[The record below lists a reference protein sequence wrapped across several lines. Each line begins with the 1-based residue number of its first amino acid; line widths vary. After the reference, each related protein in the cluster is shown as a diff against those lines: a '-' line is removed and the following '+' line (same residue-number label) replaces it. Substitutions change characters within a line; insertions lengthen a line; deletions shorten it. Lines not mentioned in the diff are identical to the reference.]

1 MRMSEFWTLV
11 EEEFGAGPGRTLVA
25 DHVLGALD
33 HRTAAQAL
41 EAGEDARTVW
51 FALCDDLQVPEER
64 RWGRDESQRPAAQAG
79 RGARSGRPGRPGRGR
94 R

>member
-25 DHVLGALD
+25 DHVLGALG
-33 HRTAAQAL
+33 HRTAEQAL
-41 EAGEDARTVW
+41 EAGEDARAVW

-64 RWGRDESQRPAAQAG
+64 RWGREEPRRPAGKADRGG
-79 RGARSGRPGRPGRGR
+79 RGGRSR